1 MGNGIYINGKTREQ
15 KLDSDE
21 NKYNLSHDVA
31 SGSGISS
38 CYKIE
43 KTLVVYRFSETL

>member
-1 MGNGIYINGKTREQ
+1 MKALPNFGENMGNGIYINEKTREQ

-31 SGSGISS
+31 SGSEISP
-38 CYKIE
+38 CNKIE
-43 KTLVVYRFSETL
+43 NH